1 MRRIHA
7 RRERRADAGKRE
19 LTGSRLD
26 VTSPDETGGRG
37 LLDADLLARW
47 LDEANDDAGASSVAV
62 FIRYR
67 EVVRTELE
75 QVGGLSPLDAVQK
88 VGTVFHRA
96 QEARAD
102 LAELPLRERL
112 ITVAREVAG
121 LSNETVRE
129 E

>member
-1 MRRIHA
+1 M
-7 RRERRADAGKRE
+7 
-19 LTGSRLD
+19 
-26 VTSPDETGGRG
+26 TSPDEGGGRG
-37 LLDADLLARW
+37 LSDADLLARW
-47 LDEANDDAGASSVAV
+47 LDEANDDAGESSVAV

-75 QVGGLSPLDAVQK
+75 QVGGLSPLDAVQM

-102 LAELPLRERL
+102 LAGLPLRERL
-112 ITVAREVAG
+112 AAVAREVVG
-121 LSNETVRE
+121 LSIETARE